1 MPSPR
6 AAIHR
11 VTIMQKPN
19 EADNSPTPTATPTLV
34 ALLKSNLG
42 LIYPDRWSF
51 EMLMAANHPRL
62 PKGAAWG
69 QTAHI
74 RSLVVLI
81 AVHHSA
87 HPLQLSLTVRE
98 CTHHSN
104 TSRHL
109 RHLHVTEWAGMSW
122 LATNICIV
130 CGLLTDDYDDL
141 SPRLYSHY

>member
-1 MPSPR
+1 VPSPR

-11 VTIMQKPN
+11 VTMQKP
-19 EADNSPTPTATPTLV
+19 TKQTTAQPNGHSTLV
-34 ALLKSNLG
+34 AVLKSNLG

-51 EMLMAANHPRL
+51 EMLIAANHPRL

-87 HPLQLSLTVRE
+87 HPLQLSLTARE

-109 RHLHVTEWAGMSW
+109 RHLHVTE
-122 LATNICIV
+122 
-130 CGLLTDDYDDL
+130 
-141 SPRLYSHY
+141 